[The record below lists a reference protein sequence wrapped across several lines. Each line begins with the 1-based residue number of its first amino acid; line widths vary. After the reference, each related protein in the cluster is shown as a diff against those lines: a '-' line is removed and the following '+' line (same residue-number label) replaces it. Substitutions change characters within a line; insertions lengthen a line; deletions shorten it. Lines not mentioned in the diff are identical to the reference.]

1 MQDIKFE
8 EDYLSSTIDKLSNTV
23 DKLPT
28 TFDNNV
34 LNKVDQHFN

>member
-1 MQDIKFE
+1 MQDIKFV

-28 TFDNNV
+28 TFDDNV